1 MIVGIVFATKME
13 AEPFFAKTD
22 SKQISERPFPLF
34 KAPVPG
40 HNTPCFLVICGM
52 GKIMAA
58 LATQLLIREHQATM
72 VVNAGVCGAL
82 TEGIE
87 TGSVFRIMETWE
99 ADADKTAGKVLRVVS
114 PEKAWGSLKGARL
127 ATNDS
132 PLFDIERRKKL
143 ARHAELVDMEGAAV
157 ARTAAMY
164 GVPCSL
170 IKGVTDFADQD
181 SREALHRNL
190 KEVSQKIASI
200 LIEGMPEK

>member
-1 MIVGIVFATKME
+1 MIGIIFATKME

-22 SKQISERPFPLF
+22 SKQISGHPFPLF
-34 KAPVPG
+34 KVSLPG
-40 HNTPCFLVICGM
+40 HTTPCFLVICGM

-58 LATQLLIREHQATM
+58 LATQLLIREHQVAM
-72 VVNAGVCGAL
+72 VVNAGICGAL
-82 TEGIE
+82 TEEIE
-87 TGSVFRIMETWE
+87 TGSVFRIIETWE
-99 ADADKTAGKVLRVVS
+99 ADADKTAGKVLQAAS
-114 PEKAWGSLKGARL
+114 PEKAWGRLKGARL

-132 PLFDIERRKKL
+132 PLFDIERRKRL

-181 SREALHRNL
+181 SREVLHRNL